1 MESIPS
7 VGRNEDSTSAVETP
21 SSITSSQ
28 VHRSGP
34 EAHTMEPAA
43 CTADMCR
50 PCEHYALTIEGEL
63 YKVSPNGGFA
73 VNQSH

>member
-7 VGRNEDSTSAVETP
+7 VGRNEDSTSAVETS

-34 EAHTMEPAA
+34 EAHTMEPGLPQQICAV
-43 CTADMCR
+43 